1 MGLLDN
7 QTQQDYYSG
16 NDFGGYQFISLNDII
31 NNFIVAYVG
40 DGKIIPKA
48 KRTDIAFH
56 AQRAIQELS
65 FDTFKSIK
73 SQEITLPPSNT
84 MVLPQDYVN
93 YTRVLWTDSSGIK
106 RPIYPT
112 KHTQNPFKIL
122 QEDDGGYDFT
132 LDASGVFDNGD
143 FSKSISSSNWT
154 ASPAAGS
161 SQGTN
166 LGVPEN
172 DTFQGIQNGQY
183 EWKHIARILSGGYT
197 TRHFALWQT
206 INVTEVDLLTI
217 SAKGLSSAAQTG
229 KTAGIVRIG
238 LSTQVDTTVVANGPG
253 YNPNWTNPNSLTGTA
268 SLSMDPT
275 IYDVSSLASAVNY
288 IEFNAGDDTI
298 SAATL
303 LEDIDV
309 SNLTTVD
316 LLIVSSGGT
325 IDSSATL
332 HSSSVAVP
340 NTTTGTNA
348 IDDIILSF
356 EANTN
361 NLQSGGESTT
371 WGNFQSSTSNDA
383 SAYNYDTDIYD
394 LNLGQRYGLEPSIA
408 QSNGTYFIDTIRGLI
423 HFSSNLTGRTI
434 VLDYISDGLGTDEE
448 MIVHKF
454 AEEAMY
460 KSIAYAIFSTTIA
473 GQQLVPRFKKE
484 KFAAIRQAKLRLSNL
499 KIEELA
505 QMMRGKS
512 KFIKH

>member
-112 KHTQNPFKIL
+112 KHTQNPTPIL
-122 QEDDGGYDFT
+122 QSSDGEYVIKATGSLTNNSDQIVLDGQYNDILVGMLITSGGNIEPFMLGGDVTVEDTDITNGITTITMSSNADATVASGQPFEFRNEDGTLILESTSSFIVEGLTIGLGSVIFHPSDATTVANVEEGMIISSDGVDPGTTVINVNYDDGQIFT
-132 LDASGVFDNGD
+132 SAPMNNPGLTPVDVTF
-143 FSKSISSSNWT
+143 IS
-154 ASPAAGS
+154 
-161 SQGTN
+161 
-166 LGVPEN
+166 
-172 DTFQGIQNGQY
+172 
-183 EWKHIARILSGGYT
+183 
-197 TRHFALWQT
+197 
-206 INVTEVDLLTI
+206 
-217 SAKGLSSAAQTG
+217 
-229 KTAGIVRIG
+229 
-238 LSTQVDTTVVANGPG
+238 
-253 YNPNWTNPNSLTGTA
+253 PN
-268 SLSMDPT
+268 
-275 IYDVSSLASAVNY
+275 
-288 IEFNAGDDTI
+288 
-298 SAATL
+298 
-303 LEDIDV
+303 
-309 SNLTTVD
+309 
-316 LLIVSSGGT
+316 
-325 IDSSATL
+325 
-332 HSSSVAVP
+332 
-340 NTTTGTNA
+340 
-348 IDDIILSF
+348 
-356 EANTN
+356 N
-361 NLQSGGESTT
+361 NSTT
-371 WGNFQSSTSNDA
+371 WKNYSNTTANSSDA

>member
-112 KHTQNPFKIL
+112 KHTQNPNKPQIDSDNNFL
-122 QEDDGGYDFT
+122 F
-132 LDASGVFDNGD
+132 DASGDLISSGNLITNGD
-143 FSKSISSSNWT
+143 FHGGSAGWTLNETNYSSGTLLPRT
-154 ASPAAGS
+154 ATTLSATPTLGDPDVGWFYGFDGNAVGAYNLPAGGYWGI
-161 SQGTN
+161 SQGN
-166 LGVPEN
+166 VPIIGGEEYKI
-172 DTFQGIQNGQY
+172 TY
-183 EWKHIARILSGGYT
+183 TLSGYT
-197 TRHFALWQT
+197 SGSWKWYIIDGEGDSSGT
-206 INVTEVDLLTI
+206 TEVTANGTYEETI
-217 SAKGLSSAAQTG
+217 
-229 KTAGIVRIG
+229 TAG
-238 LSTQVDTTVVANGPG
+238 
-253 YNPNWTNPNSLTGTA
+253 
-268 SLSMDPT
+268 
-275 IYDVSSLASAVNY
+275 
-288 IEFNAGDDTI
+288 
-298 SAATL
+298 
-303 LEDIDV
+303 
-309 SNLTTVD
+309 
-316 LLIVSSGGT
+316 
-325 IDSSATL
+325 
-332 HSSSVAVP
+332 
-340 NTTTGTNA
+340 GTNA
-348 IDDIILSF
+348 NYAPNTVFFRNEDDDNDGNVVIDNISIVRVGDKES
-356 EANTN
+356 
-361 NLQSGGESTT
+361 STT
-371 WGNFQSSTSNDA
+371 WGSYSSTANSSDA